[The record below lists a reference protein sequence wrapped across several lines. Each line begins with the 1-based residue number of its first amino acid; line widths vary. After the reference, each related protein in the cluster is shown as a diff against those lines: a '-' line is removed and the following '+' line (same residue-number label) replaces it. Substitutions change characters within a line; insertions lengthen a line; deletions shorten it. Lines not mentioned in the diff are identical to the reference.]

1 MLDYGSVIYKHASAS
16 TLKPLDTV
24 YYSAV
29 RFITADFYSAHHC
42 IFYGGGKTNKQTA
55 QPDKITTDDIDSCM
69 LLSTH
74 Y

>member
-29 RFITADFYSAHHC
+29 RFITADFYIAHHC
-42 IFYGGGKTNKQTA
+42 IFYGGGKTNKQPN
-55 QPDKITTDDIDSCM
+55 QIK
-69 LLSTH
+69 
-74 Y
+74 

>member
-1 MLDYGSVIYKHASAS
+1 MLDYGGVIYKHASAS

-42 IFYGGGKTNKQTA
+42 IFYGGEKNKQTA

-69 LLSTH
+69 LLSIH

>member
-1 MLDYGSVIYKHASAS
+1 MLDYGGVIYKHAFAS

-29 RFITADFYSAHHC
+29 RFITADFYSAHHSS
-42 IFYGGGKTNKQTA
+42 FMGEKNKQTA
-55 QPDKITTDDIDSCM
+55 QPDKITTDNIDSCM
-69 LLSTH
+69 LLSIH